1 MIRKAAIDIGT
12 NTTRLLIADLAH
24 DGTFTEIFCRRI
36 ITRLGEGLYNHNHL
50 NDTAVQRTIN
60 ALIIYSKDIK
70 KYDCSNVRAV
80 STSAVREADNR
91 EDFLKKAK
99 RKTGLHIEVI
109 NQEEE
114 ARLAALGVLSGLRE
128 KPERAIIF
136 DIGGGSTEFICI
148 DTYANPIKQPESRS
162 ARKTVRR
169 VEGRDGRAKLS
180 FADDQIEFPIGTPK
194 NKFLQHNITKIIGLP
209 VGIVHL
215 TEKHIKSDPVIQEE
229 LNTLRVEVKKVLAK
243 VKKEIGCIQ
252 DFTLIGTAGTS
263 TQFAALDLN
272 LFPYDPAAVN
282 GHKMSFSAIENIFA
296 ELKSKTT
303 AERKKIRAMEHGR
316 EDLIIA
322 GGVILLEVMELFNA
336 KELTISDFGLR
347 EGIIIK

>member
-36 ITRLGEGLYNHNHL
+36 TTRLGEGLCNHNRL
-50 NDTAVQRTIN
+50 NDTAVQRTFN

-70 KYDCSNVRAV
+70 KYNCSNVRAV
-80 STSAVREADNR
+80 ATSAVREADNGEEFVR
-91 EDFLKKAK
+91 NAK
-99 RKTGLHIEVI
+99 RETGLHIEVI
-109 NQEEE
+109 NQGEE
-114 ARLAALGVLSGLRE
+114 ARLTTLGVLSGLRE
-128 KPERAIIF
+128 KPETAIIF
-136 DIGGGSTEFICI
+136 DVGGGSTEFICI
-148 DTYANPIKQPESRS
+148 DTHTNP
-162 ARKTVRR
+162 
-169 VEGRDGRAKLS
+169 
-180 FADDQIEFPIGTPK
+180 
-194 NKFLQHNITKIIGLP
+194 TKIIGLP
-209 VGIVHL
+209 MGIVHL
-215 TEKHIKSDPVIQEE
+215 SEKHIKSDPVNQKE
-229 LNTLRVEVKKVLAK
+229 LNTLRIEVKKELAK
-243 VKKEIGCIQ
+243 VKKEIGCIR
-252 DFTLIGTAGTS
+252 DLTLIGTAGTS

-282 GHKMSFSAIENIFA
+282 GYKMSFSVIENIFF

-303 AERKKIRAMEHGR
+303 AERKTIRAMEHGR

-322 GGVILLEVMELFNA
+322 GGVILLEAMELFNA